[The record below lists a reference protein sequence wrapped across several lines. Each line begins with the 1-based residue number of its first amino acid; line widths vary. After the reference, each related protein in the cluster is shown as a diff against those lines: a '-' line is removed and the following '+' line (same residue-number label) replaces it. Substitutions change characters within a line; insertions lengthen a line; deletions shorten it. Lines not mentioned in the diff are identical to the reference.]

1 MPIDAKTGRF
11 YTTVKQLKVALD
23 LLPEDWEIECHPR
36 LKDMALLAQN
46 DDGSEWATVK
56 MVNGAIDRHYKDGRY
71 EYLEDH
77 VEEIT
82 EDQG

>member
-36 LKDMALLAQN
+36 LKDMALLAQS

-56 MVNGAIDRHYKDGRY
+56 MVNGSIGGSCRRNYRRSRLVLFVH
-71 EYLEDH
+71 
-77 VEEIT
+77 
-82 EDQG
+82 